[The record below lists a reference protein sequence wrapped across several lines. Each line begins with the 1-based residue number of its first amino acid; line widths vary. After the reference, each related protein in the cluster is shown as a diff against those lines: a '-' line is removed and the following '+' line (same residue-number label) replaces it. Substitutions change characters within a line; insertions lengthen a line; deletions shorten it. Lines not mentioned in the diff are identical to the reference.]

1 MMMMRWGLISSD
13 VGGTGEGGQGEKRTY
28 QVFNTADSMDTIVSR
43 LNIHT
48 LQKSKEY
55 NMQYRTIC

>member
-13 VGGTGEGGQGEKRTY
+13 VGGTGEEGQGTKRTY
-28 QVFNTADSMDTIVSR
+28 QVFNTADSMDTVVSR

-55 NMQYRTIC
+55 NVQYKTIC